1 MNFRMNYIKQTLKII
16 FLSAAVV
23 EQNATAV
30 PNVYG
35 KFLIGCFVIGL
46 SFKFSDL
53 KHRLSQAK
61 FSLLP
66 EKLSVSFAM

>member
-1 MNFRMNYIKQTLKII
+1 M
-16 FLSAAVV
+16 
-23 EQNATAV
+23 EQNTTAV

-53 KHRLSQAK
+53 KHRSKAK

-66 EKLSVSFAM
+66 EKSSGIFAISGKKCLGYFQLQRFIA